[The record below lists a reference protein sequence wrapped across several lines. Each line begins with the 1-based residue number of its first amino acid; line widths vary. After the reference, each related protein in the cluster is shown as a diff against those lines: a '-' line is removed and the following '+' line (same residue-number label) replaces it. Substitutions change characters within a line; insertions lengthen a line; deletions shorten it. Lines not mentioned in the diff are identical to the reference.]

1 MCRSKKIKQMIWGTD
16 KSAKIVQL
24 KDLNAYMQENSYPVF
39 EPIRRQ
45 VRIQKGQSRIPYT
58 PWNEKNMVFIPDG
71 KLGIVKNAW
80 ANNELK
86 QEAGVA
92 YSNYGRIRVSQWG
105 VGETQGSNGVEF
117 TKAES
122 LSLPVITE
130 MNAVDNL
137 TATRSLCNAI
147 ANTFYPDNATIE
159 FALFNEGIDAKAE
172 ATPKDPMIFRVA
184 ARLVIGYVENSR
196 PENGVSKP
204 SNRAFRFG
212 ADIMASMRMRF
223 FPTICA

>member
-1 MCRSKKIKQMIWGTD
+1 M
-16 KSAKIVQL
+16 
-24 KDLNAYMQENSYPVF
+24 
-39 EPIRRQ
+39 
-45 VRIQKGQSRIPYT
+45 
-58 PWNEKNMVFIPDG
+58 
-71 KLGIVKNAW
+71 
-80 ANNELK
+80 
-86 QEAGVA
+86 
-92 YSNYGRIRVSQWG
+92 
-105 VGETQGSNGVEF
+105 
-117 TKAES
+117 
-122 LSLPVITE
+122 
-130 MNAVDNL
+130 DNL

-196 PENGVSKP
+196 SENGVSTSVMSEEA

-212 ADIMASMRMRF
+212 AAIMVSMRMRF